1 MDLDELIER
10 FEFFDD
16 WEERYGYLIDL
27 GKKLPPMHQNLKTDQ
42 NLVQGCLSQVWVV
55 GDSVDIEGEL
65 IMKFDADSDSVIV
78 KGLTAI
84 VLMIYS
90 NKTAEKVL
98 ETDLSDLFTRLKLD
112 AHLSQNRRNGFLSM
126 IAKIK
131 TISKRAL

>member
-1 MDLDELIER
+1 MDLNELIER
-10 FEFFDD
+10 FEFFDT

-27 GKKLPPMHQNLKTDQ
+27 GKKLPPMPQNMKTDQ

-65 IMKFDADSDSVIV
+65 IMKFEADSDSVIV

-98 ETDLSDLFTRLKLD
+98 ETDLSGLFTRLKLD

-126 IAKIK
+126 IAKINA
-131 TISKRAL
+131 ISKEAL